1 MPAQPLILS
10 SRRTILIAILARYE
24 EFLQNYQ
31 PDRDSIEVETR
42 MAKFDQICK
51 DLENLQQQLEDSATT
66 ADEMTHNAA
75 LREDFERRL
84 IRVQS
89 ALKAK
94 YREIPRSE
102 VSQQGAVDRVIAD
115 LPAHEV
121 STRGWNIPSEFV
133 LADPQFDKSAPIDLI
148 LGARH
153 YASFFTSVKSHE
165 LAPNLLTM
173 LNSVFGWVMI
183 GPTSPQNPASPTD
196 CTAASTI
203 VCMASL
209 EESLERF
216 WKLEE
221 LSVNDSYSPDERRCE
236 TLYKET
242 TQRDESGRYIVRLPK
257 QTDFTEKL
265 GLSKTTAL
273 RRFELL
279 ERRLERNPQL
289 KEDYHAFMKEYL
301 ELGHMSLMNKDSGDE
316 RAYYLPHHPV
326 FKASSTTTK
335 VRVVFDGSAKTST
348 GYSLNDILCVGPI
361 VQDELLDI
369 VLRFR
374 TYQIA
379 LVGDIAKM
387 YRQILLHSD
396 DRRLV
401 RIFFRFSPQAPIQ
414 VYELNTVTYGLA
426 PSSFLA
432 TRTLIQLADDEGTEY
447 ALAPAALKRNF
458 YVDDF
463 IGGANNVREAVQLRK
478 ELSALL
484 AKGGFELRKW
494 SSNNLSVLSGLST
507 EYIGTHSSLH
517 FIPNETVK
525 ALGISWKPE
534 SDELCFESNTEA
546 DEATSTKRSILSSI
560 AKMYDPLGLIAPVI
574 VRAKML
580 MQELWLLKSGWDE
593 PVPNH
598 ICKKWKAIQSDWKML
613 SEYRTNRYALL
624 PDATVEFHTFTDASE
639 AAYGACVYARC
650 ENAAGEVR
658 ISLLASKSRVA
669 PLKRVTLPRL
679 ELSAAVLGAHLHH
692 RVKEAMQIVCA
703 ESFFWSDSTVTLK
716 WIASPPNSWKTFV
729 ANRVAEVQHYSHPRQ
744 WRHVPGTSN
753 PADLVSRGMSAAHFT
768 QNQLWNNGPDW
779 LVQPSSHWPS
789 SDPEPSDEADLE
801 TRQVSAA
808 LVCTPTHPWFGIS
821 SSFTRMVRII
831 AYCIRFVRNTKQKA
845 RSQRP
850 IPHTNAS
857 KTITP
862 KYVDAAKIV
871 LCRLAQQDAFSAE
884 IKQLKKGE
892 ALMKQ
897 SPLRKLTPFLDT
909 EEVIRVGGRLNLS
922 QLPYQSKHPAVLPK
936 NHKFT
941 RLLAEDYH
949 EEMKHA
955 SGRLLLSRIR
965 ELYWPLDG
973 RRLVKSIAR
982 NCFRC
987 IRQDPA
993 LARQPVGQ
1001 LPPSRITPSRP
1012 FSVTGV
1018 DYAGPFYLKPAHRKA
1033 AATKSYL
1040 CVFVCFATKAVHL
1053 ELVGDLTTA
1062 GFLAALRRF
1071 TSRRGLPAHIHSDN
1085 GKNFEGAERELK
1097 ELFELFNDEQ
1107 HRNTVATRCA
1117 DRGITWHF
1125 NPPKAPH
1132 FGGLWEAAVKTA
1144 KRHLYRHLGNT
1155 RLSYEGYC
1163 TVLHQI
1169 EAAMNSRPLL
1179 PLSDDPNELAA
1190 LTPAHFLIGTSMF
1203 AVPEPDYTQLKSCTL
1218 DDLQKWQLLVQ
1229 RFWKHWATEYLQE
1242 MQKSYASGGSN
1253 NSNILPGR
1261 LVILMD
1267 ESLPTTR
1274 WPLARIVEIHPGED
1288 KIVRVVT
1295 LKTAK
1300 GIITRPITKICVLP
1314 LSTDSENPV

>member
-1 MPAQPLILS
+1 MS

-42 MAKFDQICK
+42 TAKFDQICK
-51 DLENLQQQLEDSATT
+51 DLESLQQQLEDSAT
-66 ADEMTHNAA
+66 AAEEMTHNAA

-102 VSQQGAVDRVIAD
+102 VLQQGAVDKVIAD
-115 LPAHEV
+115 LPAHDV

-153 YASFFTSVKSHE
+153 YASFFTNVKSHE
-165 LAPNLLTM
+165 LAPNLPTM

-301 ELGHMSLMNKDSGDE
+301 ELGHMSLMTKIVGMNG
-316 RAYYLPHHPV
+316 R
-326 FKASSTTTK
+326 TTYP
-335 VRVVFDGSAKTST
+335 DG
-348 GYSLNDILCVGPI
+348 
-361 VQDELLDI
+361 
-369 VLRFR
+369 
-374 TYQIA
+374 
-379 LVGDIAKM
+379 
-387 YRQILLHSD
+387 
-396 DRRLV
+396 
-401 RIFFRFSPQAPIQ
+401 
-414 VYELNTVTYGLA
+414 
-426 PSSFLA
+426 
-432 TRTLIQLADDEGTEY
+432 EGTEY
-447 ALAPAALKRNF
+447 ALARAALKRNF

-463 IGGANNVREAVQLRK
+463 IGGANNVREAVQLRM

-484 AKGGFELRKW
+484 AKAP
-494 SSNNLSVLSGLST
+494 SISAH
-507 EYIGTHSSLH
+507 THPSL
-517 FIPNETVK
+517 PNETIK

-560 AKMYDPLGLIAPVI
+560 AKMYDPLGLIAPMI
-574 VRAKML
+574 VRTKML

-598 ICKKWKAIQSDWKML
+598 ICKKWKAIQSDWKTL

-658 ISLLASKSRVA
+658 ISLLAPKSRVA
-669 PLKRVTLPRL
+669 PLKRVTLPRF
-679 ELSAAVLGAHLHH
+679 ELSATVLGAHLHH

-703 ESFFWSDSTVTLK
+703 ESFFWSDSTLTLK

-801 TRQVSAA
+801 TRQ
-808 LVCTPTHPWFGIS
+808 
-821 SSFTRMVRII
+821 
-831 AYCIRFVRNTKQKA
+831 KA

-862 KYVDAAKIV
+862 EYVDAAKTV
-871 LCRLAQQDAFSAE
+871 LCIIAQHDAFSAE

-949 EEMKHA
+949 EELKHT

-973 RRLVKSIAR
+973 RRLVKTISR

-987 IRQDPA
+987 VRQDPA

-1018 DYAGPFYLKPAHRKA
+1018 DYA
-1033 AATKSYL
+1033 
-1040 CVFVCFATKAVHL
+1040 
-1053 ELVGDLTTA
+1053 GDLTTA

-1117 DRGITWHF
+1117 DRRITWHF

-1144 KRHLYRHLGNT
+1144 KRHLYRHLSNT

-1203 AVPEPDYTQLKSCTL
+1203 AVPEPDYTQLKFCTL

-1242 MQKSYASGGSN
+1242 MPKSYANGGSN
-1253 NSNILPGR
+1253 NSNILPG
-1261 LVILMD
+1261 
-1267 ESLPTTR
+1267 S
-1274 WPLARIVEIHPGED
+1274 
-1288 KIVRVVT
+1288 
-1295 LKTAK
+1295 
-1300 GIITRPITKICVLP
+1300 
-1314 LSTDSENPV
+1314 

>member
-1 MPAQPLILS
+1 
-10 SRRTILIAILARYE
+10 
-24 EFLQNYQ
+24 
-31 PDRDSIEVETR
+31 
-42 MAKFDQICK
+42 
-51 DLENLQQQLEDSATT
+51 
-66 ADEMTHNAA
+66 
-75 LREDFERRL
+75 
-84 IRVQS
+84 
-89 ALKAK
+89 
-94 YREIPRSE
+94 
-102 VSQQGAVDRVIAD
+102 
-115 LPAHEV
+115 
-121 STRGWNIPSEFV
+121 
-133 LADPQFDKSAPIDLI
+133 
-148 LGARH
+148 
-153 YASFFTSVKSHE
+153 
-165 LAPNLLTM
+165 
-173 LNSVFGWVMI
+173 
-183 GPTSPQNPASPTD
+183 
-196 CTAASTI
+196 
-203 VCMASL
+203 MASL

-221 LSVNDSYSPDERRCE
+221 LSVNDSYSPGERRCE
-236 TLYKET
+236 TLYKDT
-242 TQRDESGRYIVRLPK
+242 PQRDDSGRYIVRLPK

-273 RRFELL
+273 RRSELL

-301 ELGHMSLMNKDSGDE
+301 ELGHMSLMSNDSGDE
-316 RAYYLPHHPV
+316 QAYYLPHHPV

-335 VRVVFDGSAKTST
+335 VRVVFDGSVKTST

-361 VQDELLDI
+361 VQDKLLDI

-379 LVGDIAKM
+379 LVEDIAKM

-414 VYELNTVTYGLA
+414 VYELSTVTYEPA
-426 PSSFLA
+426 SSSFLA
-432 TRTLIQLADDEGTEY
+432 TRTLIQLADDEGTKY
-447 ALAPAALKRNF
+447 ALASAALKRNF

-463 IGGANNVREAVQLRK
+463 IGGANNVREAVQLCK

-494 SSNNLSVLSGLST
+494 TSNNLSVLSGLST
-507 EYIGTHSSLH
+507 EHIGTHSSLH

-593 PVPNH
+593 PVTNN
-598 ICKKWKAIQSDWKML
+598 ICKKWKAIQSDWKTL
-613 SEYRTNRYALL
+613 SEYSTNRYVLL
-624 PDATVEFHTFTDASE
+624 PDATVEFHTFTNASE

-658 ISLLASKSRVA
+658 ISLLALKSRVA
-669 PLKRVTLPRL
+669 PLKAPLKVTLPRL

-716 WIASPPNSWKTFV
+716 WIASPLNSWKTFV

-779 LVQPSSHWPS
+779 LAQPSSHWPS

-801 TRQVSAA
+801 TRQVSAG
-808 LVCTPTHPWFGIS
+808 LVCTQTHPWFGIS
-821 SSFTRMVRII
+821 SSFTRIVRII
-831 AYCIRFVRNTKQKA
+831 AYCIRFVRNTKHKA

-850 IPHTNAS
+850 IPHTIAS

-862 KYVDAAKIV
+862 EYVDAAKTV
-871 LCRLAQQDAFSAE
+871 LCRLAQHDAFSTE

-892 ALMKQ
+892 TLMKQ
-897 SPLRKLTPFLDT
+897 SPFRKLTTFLDA

-922 QLPYQSKHPAVLPK
+922 QLPYQSKHPTVLPK
-936 NHKFT
+936 KHKFT

-949 EEMKHA
+949 QELKHA

-965 ELYWPLDG
+965 EQYWPLDG

-982 NCFRC
+982 NCFHC

-993 LARQPVGQ
+993 LARQPIGQ
-1001 LPPSRITPSRP
+1001 LPPSRITPS
-1012 FSVTGV
+1012 
-1018 DYAGPFYLKPAHRKA
+1018 
-1033 AATKSYL
+1033 
-1040 CVFVCFATKAVHL
+1040 
-1053 ELVGDLTTA
+1053 
-1062 GFLAALRRF
+1062 
-1071 TSRRGLPAHIHSDN
+1071 
-1085 GKNFEGAERELK
+1085 
-1097 ELFELFNDEQ
+1097 
-1107 HRNTVATRCA
+1107 
-1117 DRGITWHF
+1117 
-1125 NPPKAPH
+1125 
-1132 FGGLWEAAVKTA
+1132 
-1144 KRHLYRHLGNT
+1144 
-1155 RLSYEGYC
+1155 
-1163 TVLHQI
+1163 
-1169 EAAMNSRPLL
+1169 
-1179 PLSDDPNELAA
+1179 
-1190 LTPAHFLIGTSMF
+1190 
-1203 AVPEPDYTQLKSCTL
+1203 
-1218 DDLQKWQLLVQ
+1218 
-1229 RFWKHWATEYLQE
+1229 
-1242 MQKSYASGGSN
+1242 
-1253 NSNILPGR
+1253 
-1261 LVILMD
+1261 
-1267 ESLPTTR
+1267 
-1274 WPLARIVEIHPGED
+1274 
-1288 KIVRVVT
+1288 
-1295 LKTAK
+1295 
-1300 GIITRPITKICVLP
+1300 
-1314 LSTDSENPV
+1314 

>member
-1 MPAQPLILS
+1 
-10 SRRTILIAILARYE
+10 
-24 EFLQNYQ
+24 
-31 PDRDSIEVETR
+31 
-42 MAKFDQICK
+42 
-51 DLENLQQQLEDSATT
+51 
-66 ADEMTHNAA
+66 
-75 LREDFERRL
+75 
-84 IRVQS
+84 
-89 ALKAK
+89 
-94 YREIPRSE
+94 
-102 VSQQGAVDRVIAD
+102 
-115 LPAHEV
+115 
-121 STRGWNIPSEFV
+121 
-133 LADPQFDKSAPIDLI
+133 
-148 LGARH
+148 
-153 YASFFTSVKSHE
+153 
-165 LAPNLLTM
+165 M

-335 VRVVFDGSAKTST
+335 
-348 GYSLNDILCVGPI
+348 
-361 VQDELLDI
+361 DELLDI

-729 ANRVAEVQHYSHPRQ
+729 
-744 WRHVPGTSN
+744 
-753 PADLVSRGMSAAHFT
+753 
-768 QNQLWNNGPDW
+768 
-779 LVQPSSHWPS
+779 
-789 SDPEPSDEADLE
+789 EAKAME
-801 TRQVSAA
+801 
-808 LVCTPTHPWFGIS
+808 
-821 SSFTRMVRII
+821 
-831 AYCIRFVRNTKQKA
+831 A
-845 RSQRP
+845 RSWH
-850 IPHTNAS
+850 I
-857 KTITP
+857 
-862 KYVDAAKIV
+862 
-871 LCRLAQQDAFSAE
+871 
-884 IKQLKKGE
+884 
-892 ALMKQ
+892 Q
-897 SPLRKLTPFLDT
+897 S
-909 EEVIRVGGRLNLS
+909 
-922 QLPYQSKHPAVLPK
+922 
-936 NHKFT
+936 
-941 RLLAEDYH
+941 
-949 EEMKHA
+949 
-955 SGRLLLSRIR
+955 
-965 ELYWPLDG
+965 
-973 RRLVKSIAR
+973 
-982 NCFRC
+982 C
-987 IRQDPA
+987 
-993 LARQPVGQ
+993 
-1001 LPPSRITPSRP
+1001 
-1012 FSVTGV
+1012 
-1018 DYAGPFYLKPAHRKA
+1018 
-1033 AATKSYL
+1033 
-1040 CVFVCFATKAVHL
+1040 
-1053 ELVGDLTTA
+1053 
-1062 GFLAALRRF
+1062 
-1071 TSRRGLPAHIHSDN
+1071 
-1085 GKNFEGAERELK
+1085 
-1097 ELFELFNDEQ
+1097 
-1107 HRNTVATRCA
+1107 
-1117 DRGITWHF
+1117 
-1125 NPPKAPH
+1125 
-1132 FGGLWEAAVKTA
+1132 
-1144 KRHLYRHLGNT
+1144 
-1155 RLSYEGYC
+1155 
-1163 TVLHQI
+1163 
-1169 EAAMNSRPLL
+1169 
-1179 PLSDDPNELAA
+1179 
-1190 LTPAHFLIGTSMF
+1190 
-1203 AVPEPDYTQLKSCTL
+1203 
-1218 DDLQKWQLLVQ
+1218 
-1229 RFWKHWATEYLQE
+1229 
-1242 MQKSYASGGSN
+1242 
-1253 NSNILPGR
+1253 
-1261 LVILMD
+1261 
-1267 ESLPTTR
+1267 
-1274 WPLARIVEIHPGED
+1274 
-1288 KIVRVVT
+1288 
-1295 LKTAK
+1295 
-1300 GIITRPITKICVLP
+1300 
-1314 LSTDSENPV
+1314 

>member
-51 DLENLQQQLEDSATT
+51 DLESLQQQLEDSATT
-66 ADEMTHNAA
+66 AEEMTHNAA

-102 VSQQGAVDRVIAD
+102 VSQQGADKVIAD
-115 LPAHEV
+115 LPAHDV

-133 LADPQFDKSAPIDLI
+133 LADPQFDKSAPIDII

-153 YASFFTSVKSHE
+153 YASFFTNVKSHE
-165 LAPNLLTM
+165 LAPNLPTM

-316 RAYYLPHHPV
+316 QAYYLPHHPV

-447 ALAPAALKRNF
+447 ALASAALKRNF

-494 SSNNLSVLSGLST
+494 TSNNLSVLSGLST

-598 ICKKWKAIQSDWKML
+598 ICKKWKAIQSDWKTL

-650 ENAAGEVR
+650 ESAAGEVR

-808 LVCTPTHPWFGIS
+808 LVCTQTHPWFGIS

-845 RSQRP
+845 RSQRS

-941 RLLAEDYH
+941 PH
-949 EEMKHA
+949 
-955 SGRLLLSRIR
+955 
-965 ELYWPLDG
+965 
-973 RRLVKSIAR
+973 
-982 NCFRC
+982 
-987 IRQDPA
+987 
-993 LARQPVGQ
+993 
-1001 LPPSRITPSRP
+1001 P
-1012 FSVTGV
+1012 F
-1018 DYAGPFYLKPAHRKA
+1018 
-1033 AATKSYL
+1033 
-1040 CVFVCFATKAVHL
+1040 
-1053 ELVGDLTTA
+1053 
-1062 GFLAALRRF
+1062 
-1071 TSRRGLPAHIHSDN
+1071 
-1085 GKNFEGAERELK
+1085 
-1097 ELFELFNDEQ
+1097 
-1107 HRNTVATRCA
+1107 
-1117 DRGITWHF
+1117 
-1125 NPPKAPH
+1125 
-1132 FGGLWEAAVKTA
+1132 
-1144 KRHLYRHLGNT
+1144 
-1155 RLSYEGYC
+1155 
-1163 TVLHQI
+1163 
-1169 EAAMNSRPLL
+1169 
-1179 PLSDDPNELAA
+1179 
-1190 LTPAHFLIGTSMF
+1190 
-1203 AVPEPDYTQLKSCTL
+1203 
-1218 DDLQKWQLLVQ
+1218 
-1229 RFWKHWATEYLQE
+1229 
-1242 MQKSYASGGSN
+1242 
-1253 NSNILPGR
+1253 
-1261 LVILMD
+1261 
-1267 ESLPTTR
+1267 
-1274 WPLARIVEIHPGED
+1274 
-1288 KIVRVVT
+1288 
-1295 LKTAK
+1295 
-1300 GIITRPITKICVLP
+1300 
-1314 LSTDSENPV
+1314 

>member
-1 MPAQPLILS
+1 MNPAQ
-10 SRRTILIAILARYE
+10 RYH
-24 EFLQNYQ
+24 
-31 PDRDSIEVETR
+31 
-42 MAKFDQICK
+42 K
-51 DLENLQQQLEDSATT
+51 
-66 ADEMTHNAA
+66 
-75 LREDFERRL
+75 
-84 IRVQS
+84 
-89 ALKAK
+89 
-94 YREIPRSE
+94 
-102 VSQQGAVDRVIAD
+102 VIAD
-115 LPAHEV
+115 LPAHDV

-153 YASFFTSVKSHE
+153 YASFFTNVKSHE
-165 LAPNLLTM
+165 LAPNIPTM

-203 VCMASL
+203 VCMASR

-242 TQRDESGRYIVRLPK
+242 IQRDESGRYIVRLPK

-316 RAYYLPHHPV
+316 RAYYLPYHPV

-335 VRVVFDGSAKTST
+335 
-348 GYSLNDILCVGPI
+348 
-361 VQDELLDI
+361 DELLDI

-387 YRQILLHSD
+387 YRQIL
-396 DRRLV
+396 
-401 RIFFRFSPQAPIQ
+401 
-414 VYELNTVTYGLA
+414 N
-426 PSSFLA
+426 
-432 TRTLIQLADDEGTEY
+432 
-447 ALAPAALKRNF
+447 
-458 YVDDF
+458 
-463 IGGANNVREAVQLRK
+463 
-478 ELSALL
+478 
-484 AKGGFELRKW
+484 GGFELRKW
-494 SSNNLSVLSGLST
+494 TSNNLSVLSGLST

-546 DEATSTKRSILSSI
+546 DEATSSKRSILSSI

-580 MQELWLLKSGWDE
+580 MQELWLLKSSWDE

-598 ICKKWKAIQSDWKML
+598 ICKKWKAIQSDWKTL

-624 PDATVEFHTFTDASE
+624 PDATVQFHTFTDASE

-679 ELSAAVLGAHLHH
+679 ELSATVLGAHLHH

-703 ESFFWSDSTVTLK
+703 ESVFWSDSTVTLK

-729 ANRVAEVQHYSHPRQ
+729 ANRVAEVQHYSHSRQ

-753 PADLVSRGMSAAHFT
+753 PADLISRGMSAAHFT

-862 KYVDAAKIV
+862 EYVDAAKTV
-871 LCRLAQQDAFSAE
+871 LCRIAQHDSFSAE

-909 EEVIRVGGRLNLS
+909 EEVIRVGGRMNLS
-922 QLPYQSKHPAVLPK
+922 QQPYQSKHPAVLQK

-949 EEMKHA
+949 EELKHA

-965 ELYWPLDG
+965 ELYWPLDE
-973 RRLVKSIAR
+973 RRLVKSISR
-982 NCFRC
+982 NSHGSRLASFHH
-987 IRQDPA
+987 PA
-993 LARQPVGQ
+993 
-1001 LPPSRITPSRP
+1001 S
-1012 FSVTGV
+1012 
-1018 DYAGPFYLKPAHRKA
+1018 HR
-1033 AATKSYL
+1033 
-1040 CVFVCFATKAVHL
+1040 
-1053 ELVGDLTTA
+1053 
-1062 GFLAALRRF
+1062 
-1071 TSRRGLPAHIHSDN
+1071 
-1085 GKNFEGAERELK
+1085 
-1097 ELFELFNDEQ
+1097 
-1107 HRNTVATRCA
+1107 A
-1117 DRGITWHF
+1117 DR
-1125 NPPKAPH
+1125 
-1132 FGGLWEAAVKTA
+1132 
-1144 KRHLYRHLGNT
+1144 
-1155 RLSYEGYC
+1155 
-1163 TVLHQI
+1163 
-1169 EAAMNSRPLL
+1169 
-1179 PLSDDPNELAA
+1179 
-1190 LTPAHFLIGTSMF
+1190 FL
-1203 AVPEPDYTQLKSCTL
+1203 
-1218 DDLQKWQLLVQ
+1218 
-1229 RFWKHWATEYLQE
+1229 
-1242 MQKSYASGGSN
+1242 
-1253 NSNILPGR
+1253 
-1261 LVILMD
+1261 
-1267 ESLPTTR
+1267 
-1274 WPLARIVEIHPGED
+1274 
-1288 KIVRVVT
+1288 
-1295 LKTAK
+1295 
-1300 GIITRPITKICVLP
+1300 
-1314 LSTDSENPV
+1314 

>member
-1 MPAQPLILS
+1 
-10 SRRTILIAILARYE
+10 
-24 EFLQNYQ
+24 
-31 PDRDSIEVETR
+31 
-42 MAKFDQICK
+42 
-51 DLENLQQQLEDSATT
+51 
-66 ADEMTHNAA
+66 
-75 LREDFERRL
+75 
-84 IRVQS
+84 
-89 ALKAK
+89 
-94 YREIPRSE
+94 
-102 VSQQGAVDRVIAD
+102 
-115 LPAHEV
+115 
-121 STRGWNIPSEFV
+121 
-133 LADPQFDKSAPIDLI
+133 
-148 LGARH
+148 
-153 YASFFTSVKSHE
+153 
-165 LAPNLLTM
+165 M

-273 RRFELL
+273 RLFELL

-316 RAYYLPHHPV
+316 RAYYLPYHPV

-335 VRVVFDGSAKTST
+335 VRVAFDGSAKTST

-387 YRQILLHSD
+387 YRQILNG
-396 DRRLV
+396 R
-401 RIFFRFSPQAPIQ
+401 
-414 VYELNTVTYGLA
+414 
-426 PSSFLA
+426 
-432 TRTLIQLADDEGTEY
+432 
-447 ALAPAALKRNF
+447 
-458 YVDDF
+458 
-463 IGGANNVREAVQLRK
+463 
-478 ELSALL
+478 
-484 AKGGFELRKW
+484 FELRKW
-494 SSNNLSVLSGLST
+494 TSNNLSVLSGLST

-580 MQELWLLKSGWDE
+580 IQELWLLKSGWDE

-598 ICKKWKAIQSDWKML
+598 I
-613 SEYRTNRYALL
+613 Y
-624 PDATVEFHTFTDASE
+624 ATVEFHTFTDASE

-703 ESFFWSDSTVTLK
+703 ESVFWSDSTVTLK

-729 ANRVAEVQHYSHPRQ
+729 ANRVAEVQHYSHPR
-744 WRHVPGTSN
+744 
-753 PADLVSRGMSAAHFT
+753 
-768 QNQLWNNGPDW
+768 
-779 LVQPSSHWPS
+779 
-789 SDPEPSDEADLE
+789 
-801 TRQVSAA
+801 
-808 LVCTPTHPWFGIS
+808 
-821 SSFTRMVRII
+821 MVRII
-831 AYCIRFVRNTKQKA
+831 AYCIRFVRNIKQKA

-862 KYVDAAKIV
+862 EYVDAAKTV
-871 LCRLAQQDAFSAE
+871 LYRIAQHDSFSAE

-909 EEVIRVGGRLNLS
+909 EEVIRRSVLATGRTSLGE
-922 QLPYQSKHPAVLPK
+922 KHLK
-936 NHKFT
+936 
-941 RLLAEDYH
+941 E
-949 EEMKHA
+949 
-955 SGRLLLSRIR
+955 
-965 ELYWPLDG
+965 
-973 RRLVKSIAR
+973 
-982 NCFRC
+982 
-987 IRQDPA
+987 

-1001 LPPSRITPSRP
+1001 LPPSRITPIRP

-1062 GFLAALRRF
+1062 GFLAALRQF

-1085 GKNFEGAERELK
+1085 GKNFEGTERELK

-1132 FGGLWEAAVKTA
+1132 FGGLWEAVVKTA

-1169 EAAMNSRPLL
+1169 ETAMNSRPLL

-1288 KIVRVVT
+1288 KMVRVVT

-1300 GIITRPITKICVLP
+1300 GIITPDHERITELPITKICVLP

>member
-51 DLENLQQQLEDSATT
+51 DLESLQQQLEDSATT
-66 ADEMTHNAA
+66 AEEMTHNAA

-84 IRVQS
+84 IRVQL

-102 VSQQGAVDRVIAD
+102 VSQQGADKVIAD
-115 LPAHEV
+115 LPAHDI

-133 LADPQFDKSAPIDLI
+133 LADPQFDKSAPIDII

-153 YASFFTSVKSHE
+153 YASFFTNVKSHE
-165 LAPNLLTM
+165 LAPNLPTM
-173 LNSVFGWVMI
+173 LNSVFGWVI
-183 GPTSPQNPASPTD
+183 GPTSPQNPASTTD

-242 TQRDESGRYIVRLPK
+242 TQRDESGHYIVRLPK

-316 RAYYLPHHPV
+316 QAYYLPHHPV

-494 SSNNLSVLSGLST
+494 TSSNLSVLSGLST

-598 ICKKWKAIQSDWKML
+598 ISVCMD
-613 SEYRTNRYALL
+613 T
-624 PDATVEFHTFTDASE
+624 
-639 AAYGACVYARC
+639 
-650 ENAAGEVR
+650 
-658 ISLLASKSRVA
+658 
-669 PLKRVTLPRL
+669 
-679 ELSAAVLGAHLHH
+679 AAVISCH
-692 RVKEAMQIVCA
+692 RR
-703 ESFFWSDSTVTLK
+703 S
-716 WIASPPNSWKTFV
+716 
-729 ANRVAEVQHYSHPRQ
+729 
-744 WRHVPGTSN
+744 
-753 PADLVSRGMSAAHFT
+753 
-768 QNQLWNNGPDW
+768 
-779 LVQPSSHWPS
+779 
-789 SDPEPSDEADLE
+789 
-801 TRQVSAA
+801 
-808 LVCTPTHPWFGIS
+808 IS
-821 SSFTRMVRII
+821 
-831 AYCIRFVRNTKQKA
+831 
-845 RSQRP
+845 
-850 IPHTNAS
+850 
-857 KTITP
+857 
-862 KYVDAAKIV
+862 
-871 LCRLAQQDAFSAE
+871 
-884 IKQLKKGE
+884 
-892 ALMKQ
+892 
-897 SPLRKLTPFLDT
+897 
-909 EEVIRVGGRLNLS
+909 
-922 QLPYQSKHPAVLPK
+922 
-936 NHKFT
+936 
-941 RLLAEDYH
+941 
-949 EEMKHA
+949 
-955 SGRLLLSRIR
+955 
-965 ELYWPLDG
+965 
-973 RRLVKSIAR
+973 
-982 NCFRC
+982 
-987 IRQDPA
+987 
-993 LARQPVGQ
+993 
-1001 LPPSRITPSRP
+1001 
-1012 FSVTGV
+1012 
-1018 DYAGPFYLKPAHRKA
+1018 
-1033 AATKSYL
+1033 
-1040 CVFVCFATKAVHL
+1040 
-1053 ELVGDLTTA
+1053 
-1062 GFLAALRRF
+1062 
-1071 TSRRGLPAHIHSDN
+1071 
-1085 GKNFEGAERELK
+1085 
-1097 ELFELFNDEQ
+1097 
-1107 HRNTVATRCA
+1107 
-1117 DRGITWHF
+1117 
-1125 NPPKAPH
+1125 
-1132 FGGLWEAAVKTA
+1132 
-1144 KRHLYRHLGNT
+1144 
-1155 RLSYEGYC
+1155 
-1163 TVLHQI
+1163 
-1169 EAAMNSRPLL
+1169 
-1179 PLSDDPNELAA
+1179 
-1190 LTPAHFLIGTSMF
+1190 
-1203 AVPEPDYTQLKSCTL
+1203 
-1218 DDLQKWQLLVQ
+1218 
-1229 RFWKHWATEYLQE
+1229 
-1242 MQKSYASGGSN
+1242 
-1253 NSNILPGR
+1253 
-1261 LVILMD
+1261 
-1267 ESLPTTR
+1267 
-1274 WPLARIVEIHPGED
+1274 
-1288 KIVRVVT
+1288 
-1295 LKTAK
+1295 
-1300 GIITRPITKICVLP
+1300 
-1314 LSTDSENPV
+1314 

>member
-1 MPAQPLILS
+1 
-10 SRRTILIAILARYE
+10 
-24 EFLQNYQ
+24 
-31 PDRDSIEVETR
+31 
-42 MAKFDQICK
+42 
-51 DLENLQQQLEDSATT
+51 
-66 ADEMTHNAA
+66 
-75 LREDFERRL
+75 
-84 IRVQS
+84 
-89 ALKAK
+89 
-94 YREIPRSE
+94 
-102 VSQQGAVDRVIAD
+102 
-115 LPAHEV
+115 
-121 STRGWNIPSEFV
+121 
-133 LADPQFDKSAPIDLI
+133 
-148 LGARH
+148 
-153 YASFFTSVKSHE
+153 
-165 LAPNLLTM
+165 
-173 LNSVFGWVMI
+173 
-183 GPTSPQNPASPTD
+183 
-196 CTAASTI
+196 
-203 VCMASL
+203 
-209 EESLERF
+209 
-216 WKLEE
+216 
-221 LSVNDSYSPDERRCE
+221 
-236 TLYKET
+236 
-242 TQRDESGRYIVRLPK
+242 
-257 QTDFTEKL
+257 
-265 GLSKTTAL
+265 
-273 RRFELL
+273 
-279 ERRLERNPQL
+279 
-289 KEDYHAFMKEYL
+289 
-301 ELGHMSLMNKDSGDE
+301 
-316 RAYYLPHHPV
+316 
-326 FKASSTTTK
+326 
-335 VRVVFDGSAKTST
+335 
-348 GYSLNDILCVGPI
+348 
-361 VQDELLDI
+361 
-369 VLRFR
+369 
-374 TYQIA
+374 
-379 LVGDIAKM
+379 
-387 YRQILLHSD
+387 
-396 DRRLV
+396 
-401 RIFFRFSPQAPIQ
+401 
-414 VYELNTVTYGLA
+414 
-426 PSSFLA
+426 
-432 TRTLIQLADDEGTEY
+432 
-447 ALAPAALKRNF
+447 
-458 YVDDF
+458 
-463 IGGANNVREAVQLRK
+463 
-478 ELSALL
+478 
-484 AKGGFELRKW
+484 
-494 SSNNLSVLSGLST
+494 
-507 EYIGTHSSLH
+507 
-517 FIPNETVK
+517 
-525 ALGISWKPE
+525 
-534 SDELCFESNTEA
+534 
-546 DEATSTKRSILSSI
+546 
-560 AKMYDPLGLIAPVI
+560 
-574 VRAKML
+574 
-580 MQELWLLKSGWDE
+580 
-593 PVPNH
+593 
-598 ICKKWKAIQSDWKML
+598 
-613 SEYRTNRYALL
+613 
-624 PDATVEFHTFTDASE
+624 
-639 AAYGACVYARC
+639 
-650 ENAAGEVR
+650 
-658 ISLLASKSRVA
+658 
-669 PLKRVTLPRL
+669 
-679 ELSAAVLGAHLHH
+679 
-692 RVKEAMQIVCA
+692 
-703 ESFFWSDSTVTLK
+703 
-716 WIASPPNSWKTFV
+716 
-729 ANRVAEVQHYSHPRQ
+729 
-744 WRHVPGTSN
+744 
-753 PADLVSRGMSAAHFT
+753 
-768 QNQLWNNGPDW
+768 
-779 LVQPSSHWPS
+779 
-789 SDPEPSDEADLE
+789 
-801 TRQVSAA
+801 
-808 LVCTPTHPWFGIS
+808 
-821 SSFTRMVRII
+821 MVRII

-862 KYVDAAKIV
+862 KYVDAAKTV

-909 EEVIRVGGRLNLS
+909 EEVIRVGGRLILS

-987 IRQDPA
+987 VRQDPA

-1040 CVFVCFATKAVHL
+1040 RPRNGGILNSATPIHI
-1053 ELVGDLTTA
+1053 TT
-1062 GFLAALRRF
+1062 R
-1071 TSRRGLPAHIHSDN
+1071 IHSDN

-1097 ELFELFNDEQ
+1097 KLFELFNDEQ

-1169 EAAMNSRPLL
+1169 EAAMNSRTLL

-1253 NSNILPGR
+1253 NSNILPGW

>member
-51 DLENLQQQLEDSATT
+51 DLESLQQQLEDSATT
-66 ADEMTHNAA
+66 AEEMTHNAA

-102 VSQQGAVDRVIAD
+102 VSQQGADKVIAD
-115 LPAHEV
+115 LPAHDV

-153 YASFFTSVKSHE
+153 YASFFTNVKSHE
-165 LAPNLLTM
+165 LAPSLPTM

-196 CTAASTI
+196 CTATSTI

-316 RAYYLPHHPV
+316 QAYYLPHHPV

-401 RIFFRFSPQAPIQ
+401 RICFRFSPQAPIQ

-447 ALAPAALKRNF
+447 ALASAALKRNF

-494 SSNNLSVLSGLST
+494 TSNNLSVLSGLST

-598 ICKKWKAIQSDWKML
+598 ICKKWKAIQSDWKTL

-650 ENAAGEVR
+650 ENAAGDVR

-808 LVCTPTHPWFGIS
+808 LVCTQTHPWFGIS

-845 RSQRP
+845 RSQRS

-1242 MQKSYASGGSN
+1242 MQKCYASGGSN

-1261 LVILMD
+1261 D
-1267 ESLPTTR
+1267 DHSP
-1274 WPLARIVEIHPGED
+1274 P
-1288 KIVRVVT
+1288 
-1295 LKTAK
+1295 
-1300 GIITRPITKICVLP
+1300 
-1314 LSTDSENPV
+1314 PVGGSRD

>member
-1 MPAQPLILS
+1 
-10 SRRTILIAILARYE
+10 
-24 EFLQNYQ
+24 
-31 PDRDSIEVETR
+31 
-42 MAKFDQICK
+42 
-51 DLENLQQQLEDSATT
+51 
-66 ADEMTHNAA
+66 
-75 LREDFERRL
+75 
-84 IRVQS
+84 
-89 ALKAK
+89 
-94 YREIPRSE
+94 
-102 VSQQGAVDRVIAD
+102 
-115 LPAHEV
+115 
-121 STRGWNIPSEFV
+121 
-133 LADPQFDKSAPIDLI
+133 
-148 LGARH
+148 
-153 YASFFTSVKSHE
+153 
-165 LAPNLLTM
+165 
-173 LNSVFGWVMI
+173 
-183 GPTSPQNPASPTD
+183 
-196 CTAASTI
+196 
-203 VCMASL
+203 
-209 EESLERF
+209 
-216 WKLEE
+216 
-221 LSVNDSYSPDERRCE
+221 
-236 TLYKET
+236 
-242 TQRDESGRYIVRLPK
+242 
-257 QTDFTEKL
+257 
-265 GLSKTTAL
+265 
-273 RRFELL
+273 
-279 ERRLERNPQL
+279 
-289 KEDYHAFMKEYL
+289 
-301 ELGHMSLMNKDSGDE
+301 
-316 RAYYLPHHPV
+316 
-326 FKASSTTTK
+326 
-335 VRVVFDGSAKTST
+335 
-348 GYSLNDILCVGPI
+348 
-361 VQDELLDI
+361 
-369 VLRFR
+369 
-374 TYQIA
+374 
-379 LVGDIAKM
+379 
-387 YRQILLHSD
+387 
-396 DRRLV
+396 
-401 RIFFRFSPQAPIQ
+401 
-414 VYELNTVTYGLA
+414 
-426 PSSFLA
+426 
-432 TRTLIQLADDEGTEY
+432 
-447 ALAPAALKRNF
+447 
-458 YVDDF
+458 
-463 IGGANNVREAVQLRK
+463 
-478 ELSALL
+478 
-484 AKGGFELRKW
+484 
-494 SSNNLSVLSGLST
+494 
-507 EYIGTHSSLH
+507 
-517 FIPNETVK
+517 
-525 ALGISWKPE
+525 
-534 SDELCFESNTEA
+534 
-546 DEATSTKRSILSSI
+546 
-560 AKMYDPLGLIAPVI
+560 
-574 VRAKML
+574 
-580 MQELWLLKSGWDE
+580 
-593 PVPNH
+593 
-598 ICKKWKAIQSDWKML
+598 
-613 SEYRTNRYALL
+613 
-624 PDATVEFHTFTDASE
+624 
-639 AAYGACVYARC
+639 
-650 ENAAGEVR
+650 
-658 ISLLASKSRVA
+658 
-669 PLKRVTLPRL
+669 
-679 ELSAAVLGAHLHH
+679 
-692 RVKEAMQIVCA
+692 
-703 ESFFWSDSTVTLK
+703 
-716 WIASPPNSWKTFV
+716 
-729 ANRVAEVQHYSHPRQ
+729 
-744 WRHVPGTSN
+744 
-753 PADLVSRGMSAAHFT
+753 
-768 QNQLWNNGPDW
+768 
-779 LVQPSSHWPS
+779 
-789 SDPEPSDEADLE
+789 
-801 TRQVSAA
+801 
-808 LVCTPTHPWFGIS
+808 
-821 SSFTRMVRII
+821 
-831 AYCIRFVRNTKQKA
+831 
-845 RSQRP
+845 
-850 IPHTNAS
+850 
-857 KTITP
+857 
-862 KYVDAAKIV
+862 V

-1242 MQKSYASGGSN
+1242 MQKCYASGGSN

-1274 WPLARIVEIHPGED
+1274 WPLARIVKIHPGED

-1314 LSTDSENPV
+1314 LRTDSENHV

>member
-1 MPAQPLILS
+1 
-10 SRRTILIAILARYE
+10 
-24 EFLQNYQ
+24 
-31 PDRDSIEVETR
+31 
-42 MAKFDQICK
+42 
-51 DLENLQQQLEDSATT
+51 
-66 ADEMTHNAA
+66 
-75 LREDFERRL
+75 
-84 IRVQS
+84 
-89 ALKAK
+89 
-94 YREIPRSE
+94 
-102 VSQQGAVDRVIAD
+102 
-115 LPAHEV
+115 
-121 STRGWNIPSEFV
+121 
-133 LADPQFDKSAPIDLI
+133 
-148 LGARH
+148 
-153 YASFFTSVKSHE
+153 
-165 LAPNLLTM
+165 
-173 LNSVFGWVMI
+173 
-183 GPTSPQNPASPTD
+183 
-196 CTAASTI
+196 
-203 VCMASL
+203 MASL

-316 RAYYLPHHPV
+316 QAYYLPHHPV

-335 VRVVFDGSAKTST
+335 
-348 GYSLNDILCVGPI
+348 
-361 VQDELLDI
+361 DELLDI

-447 ALAPAALKRNF
+447 ALASAALKRNF

-494 SSNNLSVLSGLST
+494 TSNNLSVLSGLST

-598 ICKKWKAIQSDWKML
+598 ICKKWKAIQSDWKTL

-650 ENAAGEVR
+650 ESAAGEVR

-801 TRQVSAA
+801 TRQ
-808 LVCTPTHPWFGIS
+808 I
-821 SSFTRMVRII
+821 
-831 AYCIRFVRNTKQKA
+831 
-845 RSQRP
+845 
-850 IPHTNAS
+850 
-857 KTITP
+857 
-862 KYVDAAKIV
+862 
-871 LCRLAQQDAFSAE
+871 
-884 IKQLKKGE
+884 
-892 ALMKQ
+892 
-897 SPLRKLTPFLDT
+897 
-909 EEVIRVGGRLNLS
+909 
-922 QLPYQSKHPAVLPK
+922 
-936 NHKFT
+936 
-941 RLLAEDYH
+941 
-949 EEMKHA
+949 
-955 SGRLLLSRIR
+955 
-965 ELYWPLDG
+965 
-973 RRLVKSIAR
+973 
-982 NCFRC
+982 
-987 IRQDPA
+987 
-993 LARQPVGQ
+993 
-1001 LPPSRITPSRP
+1001 
-1012 FSVTGV
+1012 
-1018 DYAGPFYLKPAHRKA
+1018 
-1033 AATKSYL
+1033 
-1040 CVFVCFATKAVHL
+1040 
-1053 ELVGDLTTA
+1053 
-1062 GFLAALRRF
+1062 
-1071 TSRRGLPAHIHSDN
+1071 
-1085 GKNFEGAERELK
+1085 
-1097 ELFELFNDEQ
+1097 
-1107 HRNTVATRCA
+1107 
-1117 DRGITWHF
+1117 
-1125 NPPKAPH
+1125 
-1132 FGGLWEAAVKTA
+1132 
-1144 KRHLYRHLGNT
+1144 
-1155 RLSYEGYC
+1155 
-1163 TVLHQI
+1163 
-1169 EAAMNSRPLL
+1169 
-1179 PLSDDPNELAA
+1179 
-1190 LTPAHFLIGTSMF
+1190 
-1203 AVPEPDYTQLKSCTL
+1203 
-1218 DDLQKWQLLVQ
+1218 
-1229 RFWKHWATEYLQE
+1229 
-1242 MQKSYASGGSN
+1242 
-1253 NSNILPGR
+1253 
-1261 LVILMD
+1261 
-1267 ESLPTTR
+1267 
-1274 WPLARIVEIHPGED
+1274 
-1288 KIVRVVT
+1288 
-1295 LKTAK
+1295 
-1300 GIITRPITKICVLP
+1300 
-1314 LSTDSENPV
+1314 

>member
-10 SRRTILIAILARYE
+10 STRTILIAILARYE

-51 DLENLQQQLEDSATT
+51 DLESLQQQLEDSATT
-66 ADEMTHNAA
+66 AEEMTHNAA

-102 VSQQGAVDRVIAD
+102 VSQQGADKVIAD
-115 LPAHEV
+115 LPAHDV

-133 LADPQFDKSAPIDLI
+133 LANPQFDKSAPIDII

-153 YASFFTSVKSHE
+153 YASFFTNVKSHE
-165 LAPNLLTM
+165 LAPNLPTM

-183 GPTSPQNPASPTD
+183 GPTSPQNPASTTD

-289 KEDYHAFMKEYL
+289 KEDYHTFMKEYL

-316 RAYYLPHHPV
+316 QAYYLPHHP
-326 FKASSTTTK
+326 
-335 VRVVFDGSAKTST
+335 
-348 GYSLNDILCVGPI
+348 
-361 VQDELLDI
+361 DELLDI

-494 SSNNLSVLSGLST
+494 TSNNLSVLSGLST

-580 MQELWLLKSGWDE
+580 MQELWLL
-593 PVPNH
+593 
-598 ICKKWKAIQSDWKML
+598 
-613 SEYRTNRYALL
+613 
-624 PDATVEFHTFTDASE
+624 
-639 AAYGACVYARC
+639 
-650 ENAAGEVR
+650 
-658 ISLLASKSRVA
+658 
-669 PLKRVTLPRL
+669 
-679 ELSAAVLGAHLHH
+679 
-692 RVKEAMQIVCA
+692 
-703 ESFFWSDSTVTLK
+703 
-716 WIASPPNSWKTFV
+716 
-729 ANRVAEVQHYSHPRQ
+729 
-744 WRHVPGTSN
+744 
-753 PADLVSRGMSAAHFT
+753 
-768 QNQLWNNGPDW
+768 
-779 LVQPSSHWPS
+779 
-789 SDPEPSDEADLE
+789 
-801 TRQVSAA
+801 
-808 LVCTPTHPWFGIS
+808 
-821 SSFTRMVRII
+821 
-831 AYCIRFVRNTKQKA
+831 
-845 RSQRP
+845 
-850 IPHTNAS
+850 
-857 KTITP
+857 
-862 KYVDAAKIV
+862 
-871 LCRLAQQDAFSAE
+871 
-884 IKQLKKGE
+884 
-892 ALMKQ
+892 
-897 SPLRKLTPFLDT
+897 
-909 EEVIRVGGRLNLS
+909 
-922 QLPYQSKHPAVLPK
+922 
-936 NHKFT
+936 
-941 RLLAEDYH
+941 
-949 EEMKHA
+949 
-955 SGRLLLSRIR
+955 
-965 ELYWPLDG
+965 
-973 RRLVKSIAR
+973 
-982 NCFRC
+982 
-987 IRQDPA
+987 
-993 LARQPVGQ
+993 
-1001 LPPSRITPSRP
+1001 
-1012 FSVTGV
+1012 
-1018 DYAGPFYLKPAHRKA
+1018 
-1033 AATKSYL
+1033 
-1040 CVFVCFATKAVHL
+1040 
-1053 ELVGDLTTA
+1053 
-1062 GFLAALRRF
+1062 
-1071 TSRRGLPAHIHSDN
+1071 
-1085 GKNFEGAERELK
+1085 
-1097 ELFELFNDEQ
+1097 
-1107 HRNTVATRCA
+1107 
-1117 DRGITWHF
+1117 
-1125 NPPKAPH
+1125 
-1132 FGGLWEAAVKTA
+1132 
-1144 KRHLYRHLGNT
+1144 
-1155 RLSYEGYC
+1155 
-1163 TVLHQI
+1163 
-1169 EAAMNSRPLL
+1169 
-1179 PLSDDPNELAA
+1179 
-1190 LTPAHFLIGTSMF
+1190 
-1203 AVPEPDYTQLKSCTL
+1203 
-1218 DDLQKWQLLVQ
+1218 
-1229 RFWKHWATEYLQE
+1229 
-1242 MQKSYASGGSN
+1242 
-1253 NSNILPGR
+1253 
-1261 LVILMD
+1261 
-1267 ESLPTTR
+1267 
-1274 WPLARIVEIHPGED
+1274 
-1288 KIVRVVT
+1288 
-1295 LKTAK
+1295 
-1300 GIITRPITKICVLP
+1300 
-1314 LSTDSENPV
+1314 